1 MRISDWSSDVCSSDL
16 GTTTSQARADSA
28 DAAVKRYR
36 PLMIIADEQADT
48 ATLKKRAAWEATVR
62 AGRSQTV
69 TLTAQGWRD
78 PAGAIWSPDLVVP
91 VSASWLGIDADLLLV
106 SVQYMLSA
114 DEGSK
119 TSLTLIDRKSTRLNS
134 SH

>member
-1 MRISDWSSDVCSSDL
+1 
-16 GTTTSQARADSA
+16 
-28 DAAVKRYR
+28 
-36 PLMIIADEQADT
+36 MIIADEQADT

-119 TSLTLIDRKSTRLNS
+119 TSLTLMPPQAFSSEERRLGKDCVITCRS
-134 SH
+134 RW